1 MSGANHRARSTSTR
15 RAGSAEAEPIL
26 TRGVGGTIAGIALLA
41 AAEYLVALTGLQ
53 LAGEEIGIG
62 VFAAIAG
69 LSLGGLL
76 VGGLRLS
83 PGIAIGAFFV
93 ALRVELA
100 WPVALGI
107 AVGNTAATVTS
118 AWLLTRRFGFTRR
131 LELVRNVFLLIFP
144 GAVVAAALAA
154 LFGTGVSMVAGLS
167 GPEEPWRYWL
177 TWSGGDALGILLSA
191 PAIISWI
198 DRPRPNARVIEALV
212 VGTLIALLFIF
223 GDQAGRGG
231 VVSSTDGGYL
241 IAFSIFPL
249 AVWPA
254 MWFAPREV
262 ATLNLIIGVTCSTAT
277 LRNLGPFAV
286 SGSGW
291 DGLILLH
298 SFLTF
303 IVLTTLLLSAENAER
318 RAAADRLTE
327 SEGRFRSLTEL
338 SNDWYWEQDER
349 LRFTSFSRGFLAATG
364 ISPDEF
370 IGHTRWELPQMD
382 LADDH
387 RVIQEARQAF
397 RDTLVIYRRSDG
409 ERRYMVSSGE
419 PVFDAAGRFR
429 GYRGVGRDVTAQKRA
444 EEETRT
450 SQQRF
455 EAIFRA
461 SPLPLAI
468 ARMPEGW
475 VIDVNEAWVRTY
487 GFLREAIIGHRV
499 TEVDHWAD
507 LEERR
512 QLVDLVAQHGVVRD
526 FACRLKTA
534 TGEIREVLLSGD
546 VIQLAGESVLLTTA
560 VDVTARKRAEE
571 AVRASHARFESLFR
585 SSPLPVMI
593 VRLSDLIYLDV
604 NDAWVGLFGHSRD
617 MAIGRTS
624 REMGLWTSDAERDR
638 LVKDLRKG
646 RPVRDF
652 EASLRKASGEL
663 VDVLL
668 AAEPIEIDGA
678 PCSITTIFD
687 ITERKRATSRIEELA
702 TRDPL
707 TGLPN
712 RLLLSDRL
720 DHSITGARRANRML
734 AVMFIDLDGFKAVND
749 RFGHGM
755 GDELLKVVGN
765 RLSRLVRKGDT
776 LARLGGDEFI
786 VLLDAIKARDDA
798 AQVAEKIIAEVSR
811 PYEIDG
817 LQLEIGAT
825 IGIAIFPDHGDESAL
840 LLRHADTAMYAAKA
854 EGRGTYR
861 FF

>member
-1 MSGANHRARSTSTR
+1 M
-15 RAGSAEAEPIL
+15 
-26 TRGVGGTIAGIALLA
+26 RGVGRTIAGIALLA
-41 AAEYLVALTGLQ
+41 VAEYLVALTGLRI
-53 LAGEEIGIG
+53 AGEEIGIG
-62 VFAAIAG
+62 IFAAIAG

-93 ALRVELA
+93 ALRVDLA

-107 AVGNTAATVTS
+107 AAGNAVATTTS

-131 LELVRNVFLLIFP
+131 LEVVRNVFLLIFP

-154 LFGTGVSMVAGLS
+154 LFGTVVSFVAGLS
-167 GPEEPWRYWL
+167 GPDEPWRYWL

-198 DRPRPNARVIEALV
+198 DRPRPSPRVIEALV
-212 VGTLIALLFIF
+212 VGTLIALLFVF
-223 GDQAGRGG
+223 GDQAGREG
-231 VVSSTDGGYL
+231 VVGSTDGGYL

-262 ATLNLIIGVTCSTAT
+262 ATLNLIIGVTCSAAT

-318 RAAADRLTE
+318 RGAADRLTE

-349 LRFTSFSRGFLAATG
+349 FRFTSFSRGFFAATG
-364 ISPDEF
+364 ISPDDF
-370 IGHTRWELPQMD
+370 IGHARWELPAMEI
-382 LADDH
+382 ADEAH
-387 RVIQEARQAF
+387 RRAQEERKAF
-397 RDTLVIYRRSDG
+397 RDTLVVYRRADG
-409 ERRYMVSSGE
+409 ERRYMLTSGE

-468 ARMPEGW
+468 ARMPEGL
-475 VIDVNEAWVRTY
+475 VVDVNEAWVRTY
-487 GFLREAIIGHRV
+487 GFSREAIIGHRV
-499 TEVDHWAD
+499 TEIDHWAD
-507 LEERR
+507 PEERG

-526 FACRLKTA
+526 FACRLKTV

-585 SSPLPVMI
+585 SSPLPVVI

-617 MAIGRTS
+617 AAIGRTS
-624 REMGLWTSDAERDR
+624 AELGIWTSDAERDR
-638 LVKDLRKG
+638 LVKDLREG

-652 EASLRKASGEL
+652 EARLRKTSGEL

-668 AAEPIEIDGA
+668 AAEPIDIDGA

-720 DHSITGARRANRML
+720 DHSITGARRSNRML

-755 GDELLKVVGN
+755 GDELLKVVGD
-765 RLSRLVRKGDT
+765 RLSGLVRKGDT

-786 VLLDAIKARDDA
+786 VLLDAIKTRDDA
-798 AQVAEKIIAEVSR
+798 AQVAGKIIAEVSR

-825 IGIAIFPDHGDESAL
+825 IGIAIFPDHGDESTL